1 MEIAALLLCGGAARR
16 FGADKLL
23 AGREPIA
30 ARAARNLIAATG
42 RALAVIPLGRTQL
55 RKVLEA
61 AGCDVLETDRTDFG
75 RRALFYDGIPIV
87 VDENQPDDE
96 VRGASGA
103 VTSSIYPIKFGQAEG
118 VMGLEHGGIDIE
130 EIGELET
137 KDATRWRIKWYAGL
151 AIFSELGV
159 ARLRG
164 ITAA

>member
-1 MEIAALLLCGGAARR
+1 MSKRSRRKLSALRRSSGNLL
-16 FGADKLL
+16 
-23 AGREPIA
+23 E
-30 ARAARNLIAATG
+30 
-42 RALAVIPLGRTQL
+42 V
-55 RKVLEA
+55 
-61 AGCDVLETDRTDFG
+61 DRTDFG

-87 VDENQPDDE
+87 VDDNQPDNE
-96 VRGASGA
+96 VLGSSGA

-151 AIFSELGV
+151 AVFSELGV